1 MHPETHPY
9 KGHSSASR
17 STEAGWS
24 RLKRGVFC
32 ALAAPP
38 RHPSA
43 PPLSRPSPSGSGR
56 CPGHGPVAAGAP
68 QMQGASSSRLGGP
81 RSGSGVEPRLL
92 WAPGVRPGQAAT
104 TLGGRGRLGVGTGR
118 GRGSSSPFRRPSSRL
133 PRPLFPGRPARPR
146 AGPFTFKQSYE
157 VAGAAAPGAQ
167 RDPGA
172 PRTPASPASPRGT
185 RGGTRSPGEA
195 CGPYLPPSRPPGFRA
210 GPARD
215 SAAAPDRESG
225 ARPRPSEGWRGWR
238 RRPSLRAALS
248 KYSEEPGGMAG
259 HTGGDPTSRRR
270 RAGRVEEARPSRP
283 FSFQVFSELEHRC

>member
-1 MHPETHPY
+1 MTCNLLPKLLRTHQPQESWSLW
-9 KGHSSASR
+9 KPVQPMCLLPDSLGWVTEPDASD
-17 STEAGWS
+17 
-24 RLKRGVFC
+24 KC
-32 ALAAPP
+32 
-38 RHPSA
+38 
-43 PPLSRPSPSGSGR
+43 
-56 CPGHGPVAAGAP
+56 
-68 QMQGASSSRLGGP
+68 
-81 RSGSGVEPRLL
+81 
-92 WAPGVRPGQAAT
+92 
-104 TLGGRGRLGVGTGR
+104 
-118 GRGSSSPFRRPSSRL
+118 PSSRL